1 MGQITQVHETQKKNF
16 EFHHCRKFVLCHPC
30 VSMYFPLAHLT
41 TVHRPHFSI
50 GESQV
55 GMIPLKSL
63 PRFCFVIPRL
73 FTISIKY
80 FPQDTMFFHCFL
92 PFWASFTSSH
102 ALTTA
107 LIETSS
113 TCNPWASKSHNN
125 CTATCHSPLLLQAS
139 KTLFKVIRSLQW
151 NLVWKLF
158 WRDGIW

>member
-1 MGQITQVHETQKKNF
+1 MKLKK
-16 EFHHCRKFVLCHPC
+16 KLWI
-30 VSMYFPLAHLT
+30 SPLSK
-41 TVHRPHFSI
+41 VC
-50 GESQV
+50 
-55 GMIPLKSL
+55 SL
-63 PRFCFVIPRL
+63 PSVCFHVFSTRSPYHCSPLPLFHWRVPSWNDSFEKLAKVLFCDSQT

-151 NLVWKLF
+151 NLFWKLF